1 MNAKQKRMLL
11 VLLVAVVLLAAV
23 LLGVRAAKYRAQQK
37 QEDAAAAAAKS
48 GVLTDATSAYKELT
62 YSNGTTTLSFAVND
76 EGKWYWTN
84 DADFP
89 LNQDYLT
96 KMVNTLSALK
106 PQQTITDGDTLDA
119 YGLSAPTQT
128 LTATSD
134 NGQTTTIALGNATT
148 DGNSYYML
156 MNGSETPV
164 YVISDELS
172 KEMAVGIYDMC
183 LLPDFPSLTE
193 DQLDSITLAGPVT
206 TVLSAAHE
214 EAPADADSPSSGGS
228 SSSGS
233 SSSGSSSSGSSSSGS
248 SSSSDTSVT
257 TWSSAGADVT
267 DDKQVQGIVK
277 QILGLSLDACVDYRP
292 TNDAAALCGFD
303 KPDAVITVKYTG
315 EGNTDGTLT
324 LTVGD
329 RVLDGD
335 GRYVRMNDD
344 TTVYRMAADKLDMLM
359 KVSVNGLDS
368 AAASSGNAASS
379 VG

>member
-1 MNAKQKRMLL
+1 MNAKQKRTLL
-11 VLLVAVVLLAAV
+11 VLLIAVVLLAAV
-23 LLGVRAAKYRAQQK
+23 LLGVRAAKNRAQQK
-37 QEDAAAAAAKS
+37 QEDAAAAAKS
-48 GVLTDATSAYKELT
+48 GVITNAAAAYKELS
-62 YSNGTTTLSFAVND
+62 YCNGNTTLSFSLND
-76 EGKWYWTN
+76 EGKWFWTN
-84 DADFP
+84 DPDFH

-156 MNGSETPV
+156 MNGSDTPV
-164 YVISDELS
+164 YVISDELE

-183 LLPDFPSLTE
+183 LLPDFPALTE
-193 DQLDSITLAGPVT
+193 DQLNSITLAGPVT

-214 EAPADADSPSSGGS
+214 KAPADANSSSNGS
-228 SSSGS
+228 SSSAS
-233 SSSGSSSSGSSSSGS
+233 SSNSNPAA
-248 SSSSDTSVT
+248 T
-257 TWSSAGADVT
+257 TWSSSGTDVT
-267 DDKQVQGIVK
+267 HDKQVQGIVK

-292 TNDAAALCGFD
+292 TGDAAALCGFD
-303 KPDAVITVKYTG
+303 KPDAVITVKYAG
-315 EGNTDGTLT
+315 ESNADGTLT
-324 LTVGD
+324 LTIGD
-329 RVLDGD
+329 RVLDGK

-359 KVSVNGLDS
+359 KVSVNGLDH

-379 VG
+379 AG

>member
-1 MNAKQKRMLL
+1 MNTKQKRTLL
-11 VLLVAVVLLAAV
+11 VLLIAVVLLAAV
-23 LLGVRAAKYRAQQK
+23 LLGVRAAKNRAQQK

-48 GVLTDATSAYKELT
+48 GVLTDTASSYKELS
-62 YSNGTTTLSFAVND
+62 YCNGSTTLSFSLND
-76 EGKWYWTN
+76 EGKWCWTN
-84 DADFP
+84 DPVFP

-156 MNGSETPV
+156 MNGSQTPV
-164 YVISDELS
+164 YIVSDELS

-214 EAPADADSPSSGGS
+214 NAPADAN
-228 SSSGS
+228 
-233 SSSGSSSSGSSSSGS
+233 S
-248 SSSSDTSVT
+248 SSSSSSSSSSETSVT

-267 DDKQVQGIVK
+267 DDTQVQGIVK

-292 TNDAAALCGFD
+292 TNDAATLCGFD
-303 KPDAVITVKYTG
+303 KPDAVITVKYTS
-315 EGNTDGTLT
+315 EGNTDETLT

-335 GRYVRMNDD
+335 GRYVRVNDD

-368 AAASSGNAASS
+368 AAASSGNAASTA
-379 VG
+379 G

>member
-1 MNAKQKRMLL
+1 MNAKQKRTLL

-23 LLGVRAAKYRAQQK
+23 LLGVRAAKNRAQQK

-48 GVLTDATSAYKELT
+48 GILTDAVSAYKELT
-62 YSNGTTTLSFAVND
+62 YCNGSTTLSFSLND

-84 DADFP
+84 DPDFP
-89 LNQDYLT
+89 LDQDYLT

-119 YGLSAPTQT
+119 YGLKTPAQT

-156 MNGSETPV
+156 MNGAETPV
-164 YVISDELS
+164 YIISDELS

-183 LLPDFPSLTE
+183 LLPDFPALTE
-193 DQLDSITLAGPVT
+193 GQLNSITLAGPVT
-206 TVLSAAHE
+206 TVLSATHE
-214 EAPADADSPSSGGS
+214 NAPADANS

-233 SSSGSSSSGSSSSGS
+233 SSSA
-248 SSSSDTSVT
+248 SSSDGDTTTT
-257 TWSSAGADVT
+257 TWRSDGADVT
-267 DDKQVQGIVK
+267 GDKQVQGIVK

-292 TNDAAALCGFD
+292 TDDAAALCGFE

-315 EGNTDGTLT
+315 DGNTDATLT

-329 RVLDGD
+329 RVLKGD

-359 KVSVNGLDS
+359 KVSVNGLES

-379 VG
+379 AG

>member
-1 MNAKQKRMLL
+1 MNAKQKRTLL

-23 LLGVRAAKYRAQQK
+23 LLGVRAAKNRAQQK

-48 GVLTDATSAYKELT
+48 GVITGAAASYKELT
-62 YSNGTTTLSFAVND
+62 YCNGSATLSFSLND

-84 DADFP
+84 DPDFP
-89 LNQDYLT
+89 LDQDYLT

-119 YGLSAPTQT
+119 YGLSTPTQT

-134 NGQTTTIALGNATT
+134 SGQTTTLALGNATT

-164 YVISDELS
+164 YIISDELS

-183 LLPDFPSLTE
+183 LLPDFPALTE
-193 DQLDSITLAGPVT
+193 DQLNSITLSGSVT

-214 EAPADADSPSSGGS
+214 EAPADANS
-228 SSSGS
+228 SSSN
-233 SSSGSSSSGSSSSGS
+233 S
-248 SSSSDTSVT
+248 SSSSNTSVT
-257 TWSSAGADVT
+257 TWSSGGTDVT

-277 QILGLSLDACVDYRP
+277 QVLGLSLDACVDYRP
-292 TNDAAALCGFD
+292 TDDAAALCGFD

-315 EGNTDGTLT
+315 EGSADETLT
-324 LTVGD
+324 LTVGG

-344 TTVYRMAADKLDMLM
+344 TTVYRMTADKLDMLM
-359 KVSVNGLDS
+359 KVSVNGLES
-368 AAASSGNAASS
+368 SPASSDSTASS
-379 VG
+379 AG

>member
-1 MNAKQKRMLL
+1 MNAKQKRTLL

-23 LLGVRAAKYRAQQK
+23 LLGVRAAKNRAQQK
-37 QEDAAAAAAKS
+37 QEDTAAAAAKS
-48 GVLTDATSAYKELT
+48 GVLTDAASSYKELS
-62 YSNGTTTLSFAVND
+62 YCNGSTTLSFSLND

-89 LNQDYLT
+89 LDQDYLT

-119 YGLSAPTQT
+119 YGLSTPTQT

-164 YVISDELS
+164 YIISDELS

-183 LLPDFPSLTE
+183 LLPDLPSLTE
-193 DQLDSITLAGPVT
+193 NQLNSITLAGPVT

-214 EAPADADSPSSGGS
+214 ETPADADSS

-233 SSSGSSSSGSSSSGS
+233 SSDSGTAVTKWSSGG
-248 SSSSDTSVT
+248 T
-257 TWSSAGADVT
+257 DVT

-292 TNDAAALCGFD
+292 TDDAAALCGFD

-315 EGNTDGTLT
+315 EGNADGTLT
-324 LTVGD
+324 LTVGG

-335 GRYVRMNDD
+335 GRYVRVNDD

-359 KVSVNGLDS
+359 KVSVNGLENAS
-368 AAASSGNAASS
+368 ASSGHAASSAG
-379 VG
+379 

>member
-1 MNAKQKRMLL
+1 MNAKQKRTLL
-11 VLLVAVVLLAAV
+11 VLLVAVVLLAAAV
-23 LLGVRAAKYRAQQK
+23 LGVRAAKNRAQQK

-48 GVLTDATSAYKELT
+48 GVLTDAASSYKELT
-62 YSNGTTTLSFAVND
+62 YCNGSTTLSFSLND
-76 EGKWYWTN
+76 EGKWCWTN
-84 DADFP
+84 DPDFP
-89 LNQDYLT
+89 LDQDYLT

-119 YGLSAPTQT
+119 YGLSTPTQT
-128 LTATSD
+128 LTAVSD

-164 YVISDELS
+164 YIISDELS

-193 DQLDSITLAGPVT
+193 DQLTSITLAGPVT

-214 EAPADADSPSSGGS
+214 ETSADADS

-233 SSSGSSSSGSSSSGS
+233 SSSGSE
-248 SSSSDTSVT
+248 TTAT
-257 TWSSAGADVT
+257 TWSSGGADVT
-267 DDKQVQGIVK
+267 GDKQVQGIVE
-277 QILGLSLDACVDYRP
+277 QVLGLSLDACVDYRP
-292 TNDAAALCGFD
+292 TDDAAALCGFD

-315 EGNTDGTLT
+315 EGSAGGTLT
-324 LTVGD
+324 LTIGD

-335 GRYVRMNDD
+335 GRYVRVDDD
-344 TTVYRMAADKLDMLM
+344 TTVYRMTADKLDMLM
-359 KVSVNGLDS
+359 KVSVNGLES
-368 AAASSGNAASS
+368 AAASSGGAASS
-379 VG
+379 AG